1 MVAHGR
7 DTGSIAKHI
16 GADNIIYQTLDD
28 LKGACA
34 EIARENGLEEPRNFE
49 VGVFCGQY
57 VTPVSD
63 GYFNHLEE
71 IRGKGRKI
79 KALDRAREAVVNSP
93 ISQSGYEIAANGVNL
108 DQGGK
113 IVPASNLQALEVPHT
128 SLTGAGQATANE
140 PDPPQIRDRMDISIH
155 NIANR
160 A

>member
-7 DTGSIAKHI
+7 DTGSIARHI
-16 GADNIIYQTLDD
+16 GADSIIYQTLDD

-34 EIARENGLEEPRNFE
+34 EIAKENGLHEPHNFE

-79 KALDRAREAVVNSP
+79 KALDRAREAIANAY
-93 ISQSGYEIAANGVNL
+93 ISQSDEIAANGVKL
-108 DQGGK
+108 DQDGK
-113 IVPASNLQALEVPHT
+113 IVPASNLQAFEVLHA
-128 SLTGAGQATANE
+128 SAGQETSNE
-140 PDPPQIRDRMDISIH
+140 PEPPQVRDRMDISIH